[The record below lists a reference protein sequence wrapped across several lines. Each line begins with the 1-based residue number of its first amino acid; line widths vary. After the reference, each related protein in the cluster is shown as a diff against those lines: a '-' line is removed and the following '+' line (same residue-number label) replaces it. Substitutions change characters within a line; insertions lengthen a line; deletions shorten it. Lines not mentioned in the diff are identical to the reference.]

1 MKPRLLALLL
11 AVVAGCVSAPNT
23 AEPEQSASA
32 VSIVGESG
40 DPRNRARAHTELAAL
55 YYGRGSM
62 GVAMEEL
69 RTAIAADQ
77 TYAPAHSMLGLVY
90 MDLKEI
96 QLAQQSFNRAL
107 SHAPTDPDINHNY
120 GWFLCQTGK
129 DTESIRYFL
138 QAIRNPYYT
147 TPWKS
152 YSAAGQ
158 CALKKDNIKDAAE
171 YFERTLKLN
180 PDEPVALLNLGDI
193 LYRTGKLVEARR
205 LVADFNKLVEPTAE
219 SLWLALRIERKLGE
233 RVAENS
239 FANQLRRRYP
249 DSREYRQLQRADY
262 E

>member
-1 MKPRLLALLL
+1 MKPLLLALLL
-11 AVVAGCVSAPNT
+11 AALAGCASTPRT

-32 VSIVGESG
+32 TSIVGESG

-55 YYGRGSM
+55 YYGQGNM
-62 GVAMEEL
+62 GVALEEL
-69 RTAIAADQ
+69 RTAVLADP

-90 MDLKEI
+90 LDLKES
-96 QLAQQSFNRAL
+96 QLAQQSFDRAL
-107 SHAPTDPDINHNY
+107 GYAPTDPDINHNY
-120 GWFLCQTGK
+120 AWFLCQTGK

-138 QAIRNPYYT
+138 QAIRNPFYT

-158 CALKKDNIKDAAE
+158 CALRKDNIKDAAD
-171 YFERTLKLN
+171 YFERTLKLR

-193 LYRTGKLVEARR
+193 WYRTGKLGEARR
-205 LVADFNKLVEPTAE
+205 LVADFNKLVDPTAE

-239 FANQLRRRYP
+239 FANQLRRRFP
-249 DSREYRQLQRADY
+249 GSREFQRLQRAEYD
-262 E
+262 